1 MQIPRH
7 PDDNIIV
14 NIYSCPYCGNLRVRD
29 RCLECE
35 RNEKTMQLLNKYI
48 KTEPVIK
55 IQKAYLEITFQY
67 DERINP
73 DDLLKIIG
81 DDMLVDHDG
90 IKVINVTLVPDPR
103 VINDNEEVK

>member
-1 MQIPRH
+1 MQFPRE
-7 PDDNIIV
+7 PNDNIIA
-14 NIYSCPYCGNLRVRD
+14 NIYSCPYCGFLRTRE

-35 RNEKTMQLLNKYI
+35 RNEKAIDVLNKYI
-48 KTEPVIK
+48 RTEIATKTQHSYIEV
-55 IQKAYLEITFQY
+55 TFQH

-90 IKVINVTLVPDPR
+90 IKVISVNLVPDPR
-103 VINDNEEVK
+103 IIIEEK